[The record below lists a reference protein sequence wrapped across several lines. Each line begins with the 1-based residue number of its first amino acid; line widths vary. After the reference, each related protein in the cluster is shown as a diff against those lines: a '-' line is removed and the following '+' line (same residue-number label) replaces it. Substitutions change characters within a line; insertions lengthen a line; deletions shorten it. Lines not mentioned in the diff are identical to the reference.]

1 MSKDQLYSEV
11 YTLLED
17 RFMRGFYLPNE
28 PISDYA
34 LSQELQI
41 SRNPIRRA
49 MQALQQ
55 QGFLSNN
62 RHQSKLV
69 IGYHPE
75 ECVQLCEYMFHLL
88 ELSLMS
94 MRLPAPLFVQQYD
107 VQLERLKFMSE
118 QQRYYE
124 YLHSLTDLYALIIQQ
139 SGNSIWEKSFE
150 TWQKPFIRM
159 HMLSYRL
166 GYLHAP
172 YKEIQQFTQ
181 LLRLFQDQLLD
192 QAKIYIQ
199 CLIAESRAQFSV
211 TT

>member
-1 MSKDQLYSEV
+1 MSKDQLYSDV

-34 LSQELQI
+34 LSKELQI

-62 RHQSKLV
+62 RHHSKLV
-69 IGYHPE
+69 IGYRPE

-94 MRLPAPLFVQQYD
+94 IRLPAPIFVQQYD
-107 VQLERLKFMSE
+107 AQLERLKLMSE

-124 YLHSLTDLYALIIQQ
+124 YLHSLTDLYTLIIQQ
-139 SGNSIWEKSFE
+139 SGNAIWEKSFK
-150 TWQKPFIRM
+150 TWQKSFIRM

-192 QAKIYIQ
+192 QAKLYIH
-199 CLIAESRAQFSV
+199 CLIAESRVQFSV

>member
-1 MSKDQLYSEV
+1 MSKDQLYSDV

-34 LSQELQI
+34 LSKELQI

-62 RHQSKLV
+62 RHHSKLV
-69 IGYHPE
+69 IGYRPQ

-94 MRLPAPLFVQQYD
+94 MRLPAPTFVQQYD
-107 VQLERLKFMSE
+107 VQLERLKLMSE

-124 YLHSLTDLYALIIQQ
+124 YLHSLTDLYTLIIQQ
-139 SGNSIWEKSFE
+139 SGNAIWEKSFE

-192 QAKIYIQ
+192 QAKIYIH